1 MDKENE
7 NQDEIK
13 LPEKVDN
20 PEKLQEF
27 VDNSSK
33 LFTEIREENKRIADE
48 NRLLKEDIKGYK
60 SELEIIKK
68 GSWKREEDP
77 KAWDYQLG
85 RWWGAWLKRDVKTM
99 VAMGTDIGNYDESN
113 GKWRMKVQGI
123 KDGAHNFGSY
133 EKADL
138 GTPLTGD
145 ATGTDA
151 QYLVPQIIY
160 EETILRT
167 LMVQSE
173 IIPQLTRKA
182 MTGRLHRYAVEGTQV
197 SFTFVTNEVTDKTEA
212 NPTWTNVDLTAET
225 YAFWVGVTDELM
237 EDTFADIGAQI
248 RVQAVEALQNTI
260 EEQILNGSGSP
271 ATGVLQ
277 DTSVNESNIDST
289 SFEDV
294 DWDDLHLAIEDLTT
308 RKKRV
313 GAAFFMHP
321 TVWDKLR
328 TQVDANGRYFWDP
341 ATQGPRTAYGYPV
354 YLSDNVPDLSDSAVS
369 TAFIGFGNLKY
380 ALWGVRMGLEFRY
393 FDQTMY
399 AVQDDENFW
408 RARTRQAFA
417 VGIPANFARLVTAA
431 S

>member
-1 MDKENE
+1 MDDDKK
-7 NQDEIK
+7 DEIQ
-13 LPEKVDN
+13 LPEKVDS

-27 VDNSSK
+27 VDNSKTLFNEQRDKITALENENVK
-33 LFTEIREENKRIADE
+33 LKDEIKAQESHI
-48 NRLLKEDIKGYK
+48 
-60 SELEIIKK
+60 EIIKK
-68 GSWKREEDP
+68 DSWKDQDTQ
-77 KAWDYQLG
+77 KARDYKLG
-85 RWWGAWLKRDVKTM
+85 KWWAQWMLGYAQVQPRPLSKTAARCVESLYSKGVKPL
-99 VAMGTDIGNYDESN
+99 VQKIRYDEA
-113 GKWRMKVQGI
+113 R
-123 KDGAHNFGSY
+123 

-151 QYLVPQIIY
+151 QYLVPQTIY

-167 LMVQSE
+167 LMAQSE
-173 IIPQLTRKA
+173 IIPRLNRKT

-197 SFTFVTNEVTDKTEA
+197 SFTYVTNEVTDKTEA
-212 NPTWTNVDLTAET
+212 NPTWTNVDLECET

-260 EEQILNGSGSP
+260 ETQLLNGSGSP
-271 ATGVLQ
+271 ATGILQ

-289 SFEDV
+289 AFD
-294 DWDDLHLAIEDLTT
+294 DINWDDLHLAIEDLTS
-308 RKKRV
+308 RKKRD
-313 GAAFFMHP
+313 GAVFFMHP
-321 TVWDKLR
+321 TIWDKLR
-328 TQVDANGRYFWDP
+328 TQQDANGRYFWDP
-341 ATQGPRTAYGYPV
+341 ATAGPRSAFGYPV
-354 YLSDNVPDLSDSAVS
+354 LLSDNVPDLDDSATS

-408 RARTRQAFA
+408 RVRTRQAFV
-417 VGIPANFARLVTAA
+417 VGIPANFSRLVTA
-431 S
+431 SS